1 MAMPANLARV
11 TGTPAAEDGPWPWVN
26 GALIPPGPRIGFTR
40 KRART
45 LMRTR
50 SAARVAAQG
59 VLLLDTNEDL
69 IVCFGGSTLPHSG
82 QRRRAVTRCALLRSR
97 SSSTQLGSA
106 STCRSDAC
114 CSLYRV
120 RLRERLRSQCATSLA
135 SLSENSVT

>member
-59 VLLLDTNEDL
+59 VLL
-69 IVCFGGSTLPHSG
+69 
-82 QRRRAVTRCALLRSR
+82 
-97 SSSTQLGSA
+97 
-106 STCRSDAC
+106 
-114 CSLYRV
+114 
-120 RLRERLRSQCATSLA
+120 
-135 SLSENSVT
+135 